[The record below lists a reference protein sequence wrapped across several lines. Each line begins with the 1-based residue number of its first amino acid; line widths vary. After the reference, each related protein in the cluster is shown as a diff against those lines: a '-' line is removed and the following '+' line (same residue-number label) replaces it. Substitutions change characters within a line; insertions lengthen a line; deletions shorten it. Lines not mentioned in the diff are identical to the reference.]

1 MIAGKTVLILQA
13 RLGSRRLPGKA
24 LAPIAGATLLERC
37 IARLR
42 ASDVGPVLVA
52 TTTLAEDD
60 GIAREARRAGV
71 SVFRGDS
78 DDVLG
83 RFVAAASAVEAEFVV
98 RATGDNPAVDCG
110 SPQRLIEQL
119 RARGAD
125 HAVED
130 GLPYG
135 CTVEAVRLPALLE
148 AHRDASAPED
158 REHVTTFLRRPGAGF
173 RCLTPAAPAWLRR
186 PDLRFTVDTPA
197 DLDYM
202 RRIFGEAGGAA
213 DLTVPLADLI
223 VVADGLTRA
232 ADVA

>member
-24 LAPIAGATLLERC
+24 LATIAGATLLERC
-37 IARLR
+37 LARLK
-42 ASDVGPVLVA
+42 ASGVGPVLVA
-52 TTTLAEDD
+52 TTTRAEDD
-60 GIAREARRAGV
+60 GIVTEARRAGV
-71 SVFRGDS
+71 SVFRGDA

-83 RFVAAASAVEAEFVV
+83 RFVGAASAVEAEFVI

-110 SPQRLIEQL
+110 SPQRLIEHL

-125 HAVED
+125 YAVED

-135 CTVEAVRLPALLE
+135 CTVEAVRMSALLE
-148 AHRDASAPED
+148 ASRMAADPDD
-158 REHVTTFLRRPGAGF
+158 REHVTPFLRRPGAAF
-173 RCLTPAAPAWLRR
+173 KCLTPSAPAWLLR

-197 DLDYM
+197 DLAYM
-202 RRIFGEAGGAA
+202 GRIFSEAGGAA
-213 DLTVPLADLI
+213 DLTVPLSDLI
-223 VVADGLTRA
+223 AIADSLARA

>member
-1 MIAGKTVLILQA
+1 MIAGKTVVILQA

-24 LAPIAGATLLERC
+24 LARIAGTTLLERC
-37 IARLR
+37 IARLK
-42 ASDVGPVLVA
+42 ASGVGPVLVA
-52 TTTLAEDD
+52 TTTLPEDD
-60 GIAREARRAGV
+60 QIASEARRSGA

-83 RFVAAASAVEAEFVV
+83 RFVRAASSVEAEFVI
-98 RATGDNPAVDCG
+98 RATGDNPAVDCA
-110 SPQRLIEQL
+110 SPQRLIEHL

-135 CTVEAVRLPALLE
+135 CTVEAVRLAALCE
-148 AHRDASAPED
+148 ANRLASQPED
-158 REHVTTFLRRPGAGF
+158 REHVTTFLRRSRSGF

-186 PDLRFTVDTPA
+186 PDIRFTVDTAA
-197 DLDYM
+197 DLAYM
-202 RRIFGEAGGAA
+202 HRVFDEAGGAA
-213 DLTVPLADLI
+213 DLTIPLADLI
-223 VVADGLTRA
+223 AVADNFGRT

>member
-24 LAPIAGATLLERC
+24 LVQIAGATLLARC
-37 IARLR
+37 IARLK
-42 ASDVGPVLVA
+42 ASAVGPVLVA
-52 TTTLAEDD
+52 TTTLAADD
-60 GIAREARRAGV
+60 EIVKEARRAGV

-83 RFVAAASAVEAEFVV
+83 RFAAAASAVEAEFVI
-98 RATGDNPAVDCG
+98 RATADNPAVDCE
-110 SPQRLIEQL
+110 SPQRLIEHL

-135 CTVEAVRLPALLE
+135 CTVEAVRVSALFE
-148 AHRDASAPED
+148 ASRMASTPED
-158 REHVTTFLRRPGAGF
+158 REHVTTFLRRPGAAF
-173 RCLTPAAPAWLRR
+173 RCLTPGAPAWLRR

-197 DLDYM
+197 DLAYM
-202 RRIFGEAGGAA
+202 RRILALAGGPA
-213 DLTVPLADLI
+213 DLTAPLADLI
-223 VVADGLTRA
+223 AIADGLTRA